1 MNVSKLKQKVSKHSK
16 IQDRKYK
23 AVVIGVSA
31 GGQKAL
37 KTILLGLPSDLT
49 FSVIIVIHRHSDSDD
64 YLEQSLNSECEIRV
78 KQADEKEAIND
89 GVVYIAP
96 PNYHLLIEDD
106 NTFSMSVEGTV
117 NYARPA
123 IDVLFE
129 SAAYAYGPELIG
141 IILTGANYDGSR
153 GLKKIKEM
161 GGLTIV
167 QSPETAEVGDMPRA
181 AIAAVEPDHILPLK
195 EIGPFLMD
203 LNLEEE

>member
-1 MNVSKLKQKVSKHSK
+1 MNPSKMKQKVNKHSK
-16 IQDRKYK
+16 IQERKYK

-31 GGQKAL
+31 GGAKAL
-37 KTILLGLPSDLT
+37 KTILPGLPSDFA

-64 YLEQSLNSECEIRV
+64 YLERSLNSECRIRV
-78 KQADEKEAIND
+78 KQADEKKNIKN
-89 GVVYIAP
+89 GVVYFAP

-106 NTFSMSVEGTV
+106 NTFSMSLEGAV

-129 SAAYAYGPELIG
+129 SAAYVYGPELIG
-141 IILTGANYDGSR
+141 IVLTGANNDGSQ
-153 GLKKIKEM
+153 GLKKIKKM
-161 GGLTIV
+161 GGLAIV
-167 QSPETAEVGDMPRA
+167 QAPETAEVGDMPRA
-181 AIAAVEPDHILPLK
+181 AIAAVEPDYILPLK